1 MNEVAELHR
10 ISVIYVLSF
19 LVSGETPPRP
29 GRGAQGPEPPSAPEE
44 CTEDHP
50 ISPHQTPSRGPGM
63 SVCAHWRSWI
73 VFPSVLLRCFNEQH
87 PKSRKEIKRSR
98 KQLTCSL
105 CVGGRPWSRTW
116 VRFLPCIWVSP
127 LSWRSRASSYW
138 RKWNKPAVL
147 WTVTVQ
153 TRSRVSIWVC
163 GTVDE
168 ASLTSS

>member
-19 LVSGETPPRP
+19 LLSGETPPRP

-98 KQLTCSL
+98 KQLTCAL
-105 CVGGRPWSRTW
+105 CVLVAGREAGLEWGFCRVFEFRHWAGGAEQAATEESGTSQLFSERS
-116 VRFLPCIWVSP
+116 PCRRGPEWVSECVAP
-127 LSWRSRASSYW
+127 
-138 RKWNKPAVL
+138 
-147 WTVTVQ
+147 
-153 TRSRVSIWVC
+153 
-163 GTVDE
+163 
-168 ASLTSS
+168 